1 MHLKYVFRS
10 GILLLVPN
18 ALAEAGVISDAP
30 SFASILMKILT
41 FILSTVGIIAI
52 LALVV
57 SGLMYMSAA
66 GDASGV
72 ATAKKYALASVIGM
86 SVALAAL
93 IIVKQIIRLL

>member
-1 MHLKYVFRS
+1 MMQDMFLFVT
-10 GILLLVPN
+10 P
-18 ALAEAGVISDAP
+18 A
-30 SFASILMKILT
+30 FASGVILT